1 MGDPLHLVRAP
12 RFDAVFMLGDED
24 DVETVDN
31 VDVLVALSDG
41 TRYSA
46 TFLTLG
52 AIQRW
57 MDSEPEEYQRLQ
69 FQCPDL
75 VITRHAGVPAMM
87 RILEMAYEENELRS
101 LLVELEPSSLDETN
115 GTGRQAGD

>member
-1 MGDPLHLVRAP
+1 MGDPLHTVRTP
-12 RFDAVFMLGDED
+12 HFDAVFMLGGED
-24 DVETVDN
+24 DAETVDN
-31 VDVLVALSDG
+31 VDVLVTLRDG

-46 TFLTLG
+46 TFLTLE

-57 MDSEPEEYQRLQ
+57 MDSEPEEYERLQ

-87 RILEMAYEENELRS
+87 RILEMAYAADDLRS
-101 LLVELEPSSLDETN
+101 LLVEVGPASSYDE
-115 GTGRQAGD
+115 D

>member
-1 MGDPLHLVRAP
+1 MGEPLHLVRTP
-12 RFDAVFMLGDED
+12 HFDAVFMLGAED
-24 DVETVDN
+24 DEATVDN
-31 VDVLVALSDG
+31 VDVIVTLRDG

-57 MDSEPEEYQRLQ
+57 MDSEPEEYERLQ

-75 VITRHAGVPAMM
+75 VITRDAGVPAMV
-87 RILEMAYEENELRS
+87 RILEMAYERGDMRF
-101 LLVELEPSSLDETN
+101 LLARLESSVLDEE
-115 GTGRQAGD
+115 DDD